1 MAERMTP
8 LYKDLPVI
16 EQTGYRH
23 AWGVFGDG
31 DELGTIAR
39 LTPER
44 IARAA
49 RTVRRGAVFNLSLP
63 LNEPDPPIVE
73 RRKPYRHE
81 IVEPERNSRDD
92 KIDDLWNQASSQI
105 DALSHMRY
113 REFGFYN
120 GLEKAAVDGGALG
133 IDRWADHGIVGRGL
147 LLDMP
152 RYFASRGEPFDPSR
166 DTAWQPDVLE
176 AALAAQGVEPEE
188 GDMLLLRTGWMAHYF
203 SLSAEQR
210 AALPQHLGPGRA
222 GEPGTERGRGERRPS
237 CGTRDSRW
245 SPPTTSPSRTRRAA
259 PSPAFSTDGS
269 SRSSAWPWES
279 SGRSR
284 RWPTTARKMA
294 STSAWSSPSP
304 STCRGVSARRP
315 TPSPS
320 SSRRCSRIAAHED
333 RRHLRHP

>member
-8 LYKDLPVI
+8 LYKNLPVF
-16 EQTGYRH
+16 EKTGYRH
-23 AWGVFGDG
+23 AWGVFGEG

-49 RTVRRGAVFNLSLP
+49 GTVRRGAVFNLSLP
-63 LNEPDPPIVE
+63 LNEPNPPIVE

-120 GLEKAAVDGGALG
+120 GLEKDAVDAGALG

-166 DTAWQPDVLE
+166 DTAWKPDVLE

-188 GDMLLLRTGWMAHYF
+188 GDMLLLRTGWMTHYF

-210 AALPQHLGPGRA
+210 AALPQHLGPGGLESPGLSAVEESAAFLWDA
-222 GEPGTERGRGERRPS
+222 GFSLVAADNPAVEDSPGSPEAGFLHRRLIPLLGMALGELWTFETLADDCARDGVYECMVVAVPLNLPRGVG
-237 CGTRDSRW
+237 
-245 SPPTTSPSRTRRAA
+245 
-259 PSPAFSTDGS
+259 SPAN
-269 SRSSAWPWES
+269 A
-279 SGRSR
+279 
-284 RWPTTARKMA
+284 
-294 STSAWSSPSP
+294 
-304 STCRGVSARRP
+304 
-315 TPSPS
+315 
-320 SSRRCSRIAAHED
+320 IAIK
-333 RRHLRHP
+333 

>member
-16 EQTGYRH
+16 EKTGDRH

-63 LNEPDPPIVE
+63 LNEPDPPLVE

-120 GLEKAAVDGGALG
+120 GLEKEAVDGGALG
-133 IDRWADHGIVGRGL
+133 IDRWAEHGIVGRGL

-152 RYFASRGEPFDPSR
+152 RYFASRGEAFDASR
-166 DTAWQPDVLE
+166 DTAWKPAALE
-176 AALAAQGVEPEE
+176 AALAAQGAAPEE
-188 GDMLLLRTGWMAHYF
+188 GDILLLRTGWLGHHLG
-203 SLSAEQR
+203 LSAEQR
-210 AALPQHLGPGRA
+210 AALPQDLGPGGLESPGLSAVKESAAFLWDA
-222 GEPGTERGRGERRPS
+222 GFSLVAADNPAVEDSPGSPEAGFLHRRLIPLLGMALGELWSLDALADDCARDGVYECMVVAVPLNLPRGVG
-237 CGTRDSRW
+237 
-245 SPPTTSPSRTRRAA
+245 
-259 PSPAFSTDGS
+259 SPAN
-269 SRSSAWPWES
+269 A
-279 SGRSR
+279 
-284 RWPTTARKMA
+284 
-294 STSAWSSPSP
+294 
-304 STCRGVSARRP
+304 
-315 TPSPS
+315 
-320 SSRRCSRIAAHED
+320 IAIK
-333 RRHLRHP
+333 